1 LRDHL
6 DSSVDVWQVR
16 TAARMFT
23 IFGMVALVLASIGLY
38 RARAHSVARRT
49 REIGIRM
56 AIGASA
62 RDALRMVLGE
72 GLSLTAVG
80 LTAGLALSLAL
91 GKVLAGLALRDE

>member
-1 LRDHL
+1 
-6 DSSVDVWQVR
+6 
-16 TAARMFT
+16 
-23 IFGMVALVLASIGLY
+23 
-38 RARAHSVARRT
+38 
-49 REIGIRM
+49 M

-80 LTAGLALSLAL
+80 LTVGLALSLAL